1 MRKADL
7 VACARLHAGG
17 ASVEELFATGFSTT
31 IIAAVAGVGL
41 RRVQQLVKPLRPPAP
56 PQPTA
61 QQLDAILRR
70 EVAQL
75 GAYYGWGTLRGGHLR
90 PGLSG
95 TPGLGSLQAGGCG
108 FCRLEAVPAVWGG
121 VGGC

>member
-17 ASVEELFATGFSTT
+17 ASVEELFATGFSTA

-75 GAYYGWGTLRGGHLR
+75 GAYYGWGTLRGALR
-90 PGLSG
+90 
-95 TPGLGSLQAGGCG
+95 A
-108 FCRLEAVPAVWGG
+108 RYPAW
-121 VGGC
+121 